1 MQTSCKF
8 NTAVNV
14 DSTSKLGLSN
24 SDNIE
29 NQNQG
34 LSFSSSIVC
43 EVKSNETRCVDGAST
58 TNTPEASQQ
67 LFSEFNKIPSLI
79 LKIGDTPAIPETNQQ
94 SQFNQVATISIL
106 SDHSS
111 ETDESNLPT
120 SMWERLSQNDLS
132 FVQNSAT
139 SNFEQWSDDYNYHL
153 AGTSLEQAASPVD
166 QIEQV
171 NGNYKEPLASTSLEQ
186 SASPMDQIEQVNGD
200 YKEPLASTLL
210 EQSAS
215 LLHQS
220 KQMNGEYKAPRIQAA
235 VDTNLDFPNLKIKQS
250 IAQFSE
256 TRSNLDANLAYISS
270 TDDASNTQNFSGS
283 TSEPSKYSETKT
295 FSHVLKFHE
304 TTWKQQVSNRIV
316 ETLASGKQDLELVI
330 APKSLGKIAIHV
342 SSSGDILNL
351 TIAADNLKTASL
363 LSAALPE
370 IENNLKDSGIGV
382 LSTKLGSNGAHA
394 EQEQNNEKSEAEPST
409 RFHGQSTE
417 SEDDEGAQKIGA
429 VSYHTGKYSYEV

>member
-139 SNFEQWSDDYNYHL
+139 SIFEQWNDDYNYHL
-153 AGTSLEQAASPVD
+153 AGT
-166 QIEQV
+166 
-171 NGNYKEPLASTSLEQ
+171 
-186 SASPMDQIEQVNGD
+186 
-200 YKEPLASTLL
+200 
-210 EQSAS
+210 
-215 LLHQS
+215 
-220 KQMNGEYKAPRIQAA
+220 MNGEYKAPRIQAA

-250 IAQFSE
+250 NAQFSE

-283 TSEPSKYSETKT
+283 TSEPSKYSETKP

>member
-1 MQTSCKF
+1 MIIALGYRREVPMQTSCKF

-14 DSTSKLGLSN
+14 DSTSKLGLSQ

-139 SNFEQWSDDYNYHL
+139 SNFEQWNDDYNYHL
-153 AGTSLEQAASPVD
+153 AGTSLEQ
-166 QIEQV
+166 
-171 NGNYKEPLASTSLEQ
+171 
-186 SASPMDQIEQVNGD
+186 
-200 YKEPLASTLL
+200 
-210 EQSAS
+210 SAS
-215 LLHQS
+215 LLHQA

-250 IAQFSE
+250 NAQFSE

-304 TTWKQQVSNRIV
+304 TTWKQQVSNTIV

>member
-1 MQTSCKF
+1 MQTICKV

-14 DSTSKLGLSN
+14 DNTSKLGLSN
-24 SDNIE
+24 NNNIE
-29 NQNQG
+29 NENQR
-34 LSFSSSIVC
+34 LNFPSSIVC
-43 EVKSNETRCVDGAST
+43 EVNSNEAHCVEGAPTAST
-58 TNTPEASQQ
+58 LEASQQ
-67 LFSEFNKIPSLI
+67 LASEVNEIPSLT
-79 LKIGDTPAIPETNQQ
+79 LKMSNTPTLPEIDER
-94 SQFNQVATISIL
+94 SQLNQVATICIV
-106 SDHSS
+106 SDYSS
-111 ETDESNLPT
+111 EFVEPNLPT
-120 SMWERLSQNDLS
+120 LMRKKLSHEDLY
-132 FVQNSAT
+132 FVQNSPEQVNAIRSWNKDSAT
-139 SNFEQWSDDYNYHL
+139 SNFEQWYDDYNYQQT
-153 AGTSLEQAASPVD
+153 GTS
-166 QIEQV
+166 
-171 NGNYKEPLASTSLEQ
+171 
-186 SASPMDQIEQVNGD
+186 
-200 YKEPLASTLL
+200 L

-215 LLHQS
+215 LLHQA

-235 VDTNLDFPNLKIKQS
+235 VDTNLNFPNLKIKQS
-250 IAQFSE
+250 NAQFSE
-256 TRSNLDANLAYISS
+256 IRSNLDANLAYISS
-270 TDDASNTQNFSGS
+270 TDDASNTQNFSS
-283 TSEPSKYSETKT
+283 SNSEPSKYSETKT
-295 FSHVLKFHE
+295 FSHILKFHE

-316 ETLASGKQDLELVI
+316 DTLASGKQDLELVI

>member
-1 MQTSCKF
+1 MIIALGYRREVPMQTSCKF

-132 FVQNSAT
+132 FVHNSAT
-139 SNFEQWSDDYNYHL
+139 SNFEQWNDDFNYHL
-153 AGTSLEQAASPVD
+153 AGTSLEQ
-166 QIEQV
+166 
-171 NGNYKEPLASTSLEQ
+171 
-186 SASPMDQIEQVNGD
+186 
-200 YKEPLASTLL
+200 
-210 EQSAS
+210 SAS
-215 LLHQS
+215 LLHQA

-250 IAQFSE
+250 NAQFSE

-304 TTWKQQVSNRIV
+304 TTWKQQVSNTIV

>member
-1 MQTSCKF
+1 M
-8 NTAVNV
+8 
-14 DSTSKLGLSN
+14 
-24 SDNIE
+24 
-29 NQNQG
+29 
-34 LSFSSSIVC
+34 
-43 EVKSNETRCVDGAST
+43 
-58 TNTPEASQQ
+58 
-67 LFSEFNKIPSLI
+67 
-79 LKIGDTPAIPETNQQ
+79 
-94 SQFNQVATISIL
+94 
-106 SDHSS
+106 
-111 ETDESNLPT
+111 
-120 SMWERLSQNDLS
+120 
-132 FVQNSAT
+132 
-139 SNFEQWSDDYNYHL
+139 
-153 AGTSLEQAASPVD
+153 
-166 QIEQV
+166 
-171 NGNYKEPLASTSLEQ
+171 
-186 SASPMDQIEQVNGD
+186 NGD
-200 YKEPLASTLL
+200 YKEPLASTPL
-210 EQSAS
+210 EPSAS

-250 IAQFSE
+250 NAQFSE

-304 TTWKQQVSNRIV
+304 TTWKQQVSNTIV

>member
-120 SMWERLSQNDLS
+120 SMWKKLSHDDFS
-132 FVQNSAT
+132 FIQHSPTQANAIRSWSNELET
-139 SNFEQWSDDYNYHL
+139 SDFEQWNDDHNYH
-153 AGTSLEQAASPVD
+153 
-166 QIEQV
+166 
-171 NGNYKEPLASTSLEQ
+171 LASTSLEQ
-186 SASPMDQIEQVNGD
+186 SAS
-200 YKEPLASTLL
+200 
-210 EQSAS
+210 
-215 LLHQS
+215 LLHQA

-250 IAQFSE
+250 NAQFSE

>member
-120 SMWERLSQNDLS
+120 SMWKKLSHDDFS
-132 FVQNSAT
+132 FIQHSPTQANAIRSWSNELET
-139 SNFEQWSDDYNYHL
+139 SDFEQWNDDHNYH
-153 AGTSLEQAASPVD
+153 
-166 QIEQV
+166 
-171 NGNYKEPLASTSLEQ
+171 LASTSLEQ
-186 SASPMDQIEQVNGD
+186 SAS
-200 YKEPLASTLL
+200 
-210 EQSAS
+210 
-215 LLHQS
+215 LLHQA
-220 KQMNGEYKAPRIQAA
+220 KQMNGEYKALRTQAA
-235 VDTNLDFPNLKIKQS
+235 IDTNLNFPNLKIKQS
-250 IAQFSE
+250 NAQFSE
-256 TRSNLDANLAYISS
+256 IRSNLDANLAYISS
-270 TDDASNTQNFSGS
+270 TGDASNKQNFSGS
-283 TSEPSKYSETKT
+283 SSEPSKYSETKT

-304 TTWKQQVSNRIV
+304 TTWKQQVSNTIV

>member
-1 MQTSCKF
+1 MIIALGYRREVPMQTSCKF

-79 LKIGDTPAIPETNQQ
+79 LKIGDAPAIPEANQQ

-106 SDHSS
+106 SGHSS

-139 SNFEQWSDDYNYHL
+139 SNFEQWNDDYNYHL
-153 AGTSLEQAASPVD
+153 AGTSLEQ
-166 QIEQV
+166 
-171 NGNYKEPLASTSLEQ
+171 
-186 SASPMDQIEQVNGD
+186 
-200 YKEPLASTLL
+200 
-210 EQSAS
+210 SAS
-215 LLHQS
+215 LLHQA

-235 VDTNLDFPNLKIKQS
+235 FDTNLDFPNLKIKQS
-250 IAQFSE
+250 NAQFSE

-283 TSEPSKYSETKT
+283 TSELSKYSETKT

>member
-1 MQTSCKF
+1 MQTLCKV

-14 DSTSKLGLSN
+14 DNTSKLGLSN
-24 SDNIE
+24 SNNIE
-29 NQNQG
+29 NQNQR
-34 LSFSSSIVC
+34 LNFSSSIVC
-43 EVKSNETRCVDGAST
+43 EGNTNETYCVEGAST
-58 TNTPEASQQ
+58 AITFEASQQ
-67 LFSEFNKIPSLI
+67 LASEINEIPSLI
-79 LKIGDTPAIPETNQQ
+79 LKMSNTPSLPEIDER
-94 SQFNQVATISIL
+94 SQFNKVATICIL

-111 ETDESNLPT
+111 DFVESNLPT
-120 SMWERLSQNDLS
+120 VMRKKLSHEDLS
-132 FVQNSAT
+132 FVQNSPEQANAIRSWNKDSAT
-139 SNFEQWSDDYNYHL
+139 SNFEQWYDDYNYQQT
-153 AGTSLEQAASPVD
+153 G
-166 QIEQV
+166 
-171 NGNYKEPLASTSLEQ
+171 TSLEQ
-186 SASPMDQIEQVNGD
+186 SASLVGQTEQVNGD
-200 YKEPLASTLL
+200 YKEPLESTPL
-210 EQSAS
+210 EPSAS
-215 LLHQS
+215 LLHQA

-235 VDTNLDFPNLKIKQS
+235 VDTNLNSPNLKIKKS
-250 IAQFSE
+250 NAQFSE
-256 TRSNLDANLAYISS
+256 IRSNLDANLAYISS

-304 TTWKQQVSNRIV
+304 TMWKQQVSNRIV
-316 ETLASGKQDLELVI
+316 DTLASGKQDLELVI

-351 TIAADNLKTASL
+351 TIATDNLKTASL

>member
-1 MQTSCKF
+1 MS
-8 NTAVNV
+8 
-14 DSTSKLGLSN
+14 
-24 SDNIE
+24 
-29 NQNQG
+29 
-34 LSFSSSIVC
+34 
-43 EVKSNETRCVDGAST
+43 
-58 TNTPEASQQ
+58 NTPTLPEKDERSQ
-67 LFSEFNKIPSLI
+67 L
-79 LKIGDTPAIPETNQQ
+79 
-94 SQFNQVATISIL
+94 NQVATICIV

-111 ETDESNLPT
+111 EFVEPNLPT
-120 SMWERLSQNDLS
+120 LMRKKLSNDDFS
-132 FVQNSAT
+132 FIQNSPTQANAIRSWSKELET
-139 SNFEQWSDDYNYHL
+139 SNFEQWNDDYNYHL
-153 AGTSLEQAASPVD
+153 A
-166 QIEQV
+166 
-171 NGNYKEPLASTSLEQ
+171 STSLEP
-186 SASPMDQIEQVNGD
+186 SASLVDQIGQVNGD
-200 YKEPLASTLL
+200 YKEPLASTSL
-210 EQSAS
+210 EPSAS
-215 LLHQS
+215 LLHQA
-220 KQMNGEYKAPRIQAA
+220 KQMHGEYKAPRIQAA
-235 VDTNLDFPNLKIKQS
+235 IDANLNFPNLKIKQS
-250 IAQFSE
+250 NAQFSE
-256 TRSNLDANLAYISS
+256 IRSNLDANLAYISS

-316 ETLASGKQDLELVI
+316 DTLASGKQDLELVI

>member
-1 MQTSCKF
+1 MIIALGYRREVPMQTSCKF

-139 SNFEQWSDDYNYHL
+139 SNFEQWNDDYNYHL
-153 AGTSLEQAASPVD
+153 AGTSLEQ
-166 QIEQV
+166 
-171 NGNYKEPLASTSLEQ
+171 
-186 SASPMDQIEQVNGD
+186 
-200 YKEPLASTLL
+200 
-210 EQSAS
+210 SAS
-215 LLHQS
+215 LVDQA

-250 IAQFSE
+250 NAQFSE

-304 TTWKQQVSNRIV
+304 TTWKQQVSNTIV

-409 RFHGQSTE
+409 RFHGQSTD
-417 SEDDEGAQKIGA
+417 SEDGEGAQKIGA

>member
-1 MQTSCKF
+1 MHTICKV

-14 DSTSKLGLSN
+14 DNTSKLGLSN
-24 SDNIE
+24 NNNIE
-29 NQNQG
+29 NENQR
-34 LSFSSSIVC
+34 LNFPSSIVC
-43 EVKSNETRCVDGAST
+43 EVNSNEAHCVEGALTAST
-58 TNTPEASQQ
+58 LEASQQ
-67 LFSEFNKIPSLI
+67 LASEVNEIPSLT
-79 LKIGDTPAIPETNQQ
+79 LKMSNTPALPEIDER
-94 SQFNQVATISIL
+94 SQLNQVATICIV

-111 ETDESNLPT
+111 EFVEPNLPT
-120 SMWERLSQNDLS
+120 LMRKKLSHDDFS
-132 FVQNSAT
+132 FIQNSPTQANAIRSWSKELET
-139 SNFEQWSDDYNYHL
+139 SNFEQWNDDYDYHL
-153 AGTSLEQAASPVD
+153 AGTSLEQ
-166 QIEQV
+166 
-171 NGNYKEPLASTSLEQ
+171 
-186 SASPMDQIEQVNGD
+186 
-200 YKEPLASTLL
+200 
-210 EQSAS
+210 SAS
-215 LLHQS
+215 LLHQA

-235 VDTNLDFPNLKIKQS
+235 VDTNLNFPNLKIKQS
-250 IAQFSE
+250 NAQFSE
-256 TRSNLDANLAYISS
+256 IRSNLDANLAYISS
-270 TDDASNTQNFSGS
+270 IDDASNTQNFFSS
-283 TSEPSKYSETKT
+283 NSEPSKYSETKT
-295 FSHVLKFHE
+295 FSHILKFHE

-394 EQEQNNEKSEAEPST
+394 EQEQNNEKSEAEPPT

-417 SEDDEGAQKIGA
+417 SEDDEGSQKIGA

>member
-1 MQTSCKF
+1 MQTICKV

-14 DSTSKLGLSN
+14 DNTSKLGLSN
-24 SDNIE
+24 SNNIE
-29 NQNQG
+29 NENQR
-34 LSFSSSIVC
+34 LNFPSSIVR
-43 EVKSNETRCVDGAST
+43 EVNSNETLCVEGALTAST
-58 TNTPEASQQ
+58 LEASQQ
-67 LFSEFNKIPSLI
+67 LTSEGNEIPSLI
-79 LKIGDTPAIPETNQQ
+79 LKMSNTHTLPEIDER
-94 SQFNQVATISIL
+94 SQFNQVATICIV

-111 ETDESNLPT
+111 EFVEPNLPT
-120 SMWERLSQNDLS
+120 LMRKKLSHEN
-132 FVQNSAT
+132 FYFIQNSPTQANAIRSWGKELET
-139 SNFEQWSDDYNYHL
+139 SNFEQLNDDYNYHL
-153 AGTSLEQAASPVD
+153 AGTV
-166 QIEQV
+166 
-171 NGNYKEPLASTSLEQ
+171 
-186 SASPMDQIEQVNGD
+186 
-200 YKEPLASTLL
+200 L

-215 LLHQS
+215 LVHQA

-235 VDTNLDFPNLKIKQS
+235 VDTNLNFPNLKIKQS
-250 IAQFSE
+250 TAQFSE
-256 TRSNLDANLAYISS
+256 IRSNLDANLSYVSS

-283 TSEPSKYSETKT
+283 TSGTSKYDETKT

-304 TTWKQQVSNRIV
+304 TTWKHQVSNRIV

-370 IENNLKDSGIGV
+370 IENNLKDSGISV